1 MSNLSCTH
9 SSPLRIQVT
18 YANIDLSW
26 LSIVSIT
33 FSALTIL
40 VYFLKTATHIF
51 QDNTWYLRAVIFVS
65 IFIFR
70 MATWICL
77 VIILAELV
85 FIPIVIVGITNA
97 TVLFIVQKNK
107 ISFEPV
113 SHALQSLVF
122 PFTKMISANE
132 DKENAAKIFCSL
144 TVFGNAV
151 LWIVL
156 TAIFIFCSL
165 DIYNPWQAGL
175 KNPILIS
182 KAWFH
187 VIFWSL
193 MPMFVAATLPL
204 PILLKF
210 KK

>member
-1 MSNLSCTH
+1 
-9 SSPLRIQVT
+9 
-18 YANIDLSW
+18 
-26 LSIVSIT
+26 
-33 FSALTIL
+33 
-40 VYFLKTATHIF
+40 
-51 QDNTWYLRAVIFVS
+51 
-65 IFIFR
+65 

-122 PFTKMISANE
+122 PFTKMISANQ

-156 TAIFIFCSL
+156 TAIFILCSL

-175 KNPILIS
+175 NNSILIS
-182 KAWFH
+182 KPWFH

-193 MPMFVAATLPL
+193 MPMFVAAALPL